1 MESGDGTANVLLDG
15 VQVGTTQAGFSGS
28 YTPQQFLY
36 QVRGLTPGQHTL
48 QLVKTGGSYVQVDA
62 FQIWP

>member
-1 MESGDGTANVLLDG
+1 MGLNPAALAKYSLQPTGSRA
-15 VQVGTTQAGFSGS
+15 GS

-36 QVRGLTPGQHTL
+36 QVRGLTAGQHTL
-48 QLVKTGGSYVQVDA
+48 ELVKTGGTYVQVDA

>member
-1 MESGDGTANVLLDG
+1 LSKYSLQPTGSRA
-15 VQVGTTQAGFSGS
+15 GS

-36 QVRGLTPGQHTL
+36 QVRGLTAGQHTL
-48 QLVKTGGSYVQVDA
+48 ELVKTGGTYVQVDA